1 MTEFASYTQT
11 LLSALTINLKAT
23 EVINK
28 KVEIITSVYDF
39 HNISPRSTLF
49 VGFNPAILGFQNN
62 VSVTAV
68 DQDTLAYIRQHNPKV
83 NYVAADSLNNHY
95 KKFDSVIAF
104 DEFFTFATSDAE
116 QQKLIQL
123 ICSLAN
129 QIVIS
134 TVRDYKN
141 QDFKDKEFSIPSIV
155 KGNST
160 NQIFLEYHDW
170 SQRDRSSWTTS
181 VYAVDYPAG
190 KFHNYGTFVRR
201 TMYFKQLA
209 KFSSDAGS
217 THFQVHKNL
226 MYKSLIKKNYEH
238 VISIIFE

>member
-1 MTEFASYTQT
+1 MTEFANYTKN
-11 LLSALTINLKAT
+11 LLSALLTNPKAN

-49 VGFNPAILGFQNN
+49 IGFNPALLSATHN
-62 VSVTAV
+62 VSVTGI
-68 DQDTLAYIRQHNPKV
+68 DSDTLEYIKSKNPKI
-83 NYVAADSLNNHY
+83 NYIDPNTLNEYY

-104 DEFFTFATSDAE
+104 DEFLTFAASDAE
-116 QQKLIQL
+116 QQKLIQQ

-141 QDFKDKEFSIPSIV
+141 QDFKDKEFSIPAII
-155 KGNST
+155 KGAAKS
-160 NQIFLEYHDW
+160 QIFLEYHDW
-170 SQRDRSSWTTS
+170 NFKDRASWTTM
-181 VYAVDYPAG
+181 VYEMEYPANNNRNHG
-190 KFHNYGTFVRR
+190 PYNRR

-209 KFSSDAGS
+209 KFSADAGS

-226 MYKSLIKKNYEH
+226 MYKSLLKKNYEH
-238 VISIIFE
+238 VISMIFD

>member
-1 MTEFASYTQT
+1 MTDFANYTKT
-11 LLSALTINLKAT
+11 LLSALLTNTKAN

-28 KVEIITSVYDF
+28 KLEIITSVYDF
-39 HNISPRSTLF
+39 HNLAPKSTLF
-49 VGFNPAILGFQNN
+49 IGFNPAILGITND
-62 VSVTAV
+62 VSITGI
-68 DQDTLAYIRQHNPKV
+68 DKDTLEYIKQKNPKI
-83 NYVAADSLNNHY
+83 NYIDPDNLGNYY

-104 DEFFTFATSDAE
+104 DEFLTFATSDAD
-116 QQKLIQL
+116 QQRMIQL

-129 QIVIS
+129 QVVIS

-141 QDFKDKEFSIPSIV
+141 QDFKDKEFSIPSII
-155 KGNST
+155 KGNLV

-170 SQRDRSSWTTS
+170 NHKDRASWTTT
-181 VYAVDYPAG
+181 VYEIDYPTNNMQ
-190 KFHNYGTFVRR
+190 NYGPFNRR

>member
-1 MTEFASYTQT
+1 MTDFANYTKT
-11 LLSALTINLKAT
+11 LLSALLTNLKAN
-23 EVINK
+23 EVVNK
-28 KVEIITSVYDF
+28 KLEIITSVYDF
-39 HNISPRSTLF
+39 HNIAPKSTLF
-49 VGFNPAILGFQNN
+49 IGFNPAILGVTSG
-62 VSVTAV
+62 VSVTGI
-68 DQDTLAYIRQHNPKV
+68 DTDTLDYLKQRNPKIV
-83 NYVAADSLNNHY
+83 YVDPGELDKHY

-104 DEFFTFATSDAE
+104 DEFFTFADSDLE

-141 QDFKDKEFSIPSIV
+141 QDFKDKEFSIPSII
-155 KGNST
+155 KGNSL

-170 SQRDRSSWTTS
+170 NHKDRSSWMTT
-181 VYAVDYPAG
+181 VYEIDYP
-190 KFHNYGTFVRR
+190 KNNLHNYGPFNRR

-209 KFSSDAGS
+209 KFSADAGS

>member
-1 MTEFASYTQT
+1 MTEFATYTKT
-11 LLSALTINLKAT
+11 LLNALLKNSKAN
-23 EVINK
+23 EVVNK
-28 KVEIITSVYDF
+28 KIEIINSVYDF
-39 HNISPRSTLF
+39 HNMAPKSTLF
-49 VGFNPAILGFQNN
+49 IGFNPAILGYTTEVNITGIDKETLDFVKTKNPN
-62 VSVTAV
+62 VKYISS
-68 DQDTLAYIRQHNPKV
+68 DTLS
-83 NYVAADSLNNHY
+83 NYY

-104 DEFFTFATSDAE
+104 DEFLTFANSDAE

-123 ICSLAN
+123 LCSSAN

-141 QDFKDKEFSIPSIV
+141 QDFKDKEFSSPSII
-155 KGNST
+155 KGNSN

-170 SQRDRSSWTTS
+170 NLKDRASWLTS
-181 VYAVDYPAG
+181 VYEIDYPINEFRSHG
-190 KFHNYGTFVRR
+190 PFNRR

-226 MYKSLIKKNYEH
+226 MYKSLLKKNYEH
-238 VISIIFE
+238 VISMIFE

>member
-1 MTEFASYTQT
+1 MTEFANYTQT
-11 LLSALTINLKAT
+11 LLSALTTNLKAT

-39 HNISPRSTLF
+39 HNIAPRSTLF
-49 VGFNPAILGFQNN
+49 IGFNPAILGTGGNI
-62 VSVTAV
+62 SVTGV
-68 DQDTLAYIRQHNPKV
+68 DQDTLDYLQKQNPKISYIDANNLG
-83 NYVAADSLNNHY
+83 NYY

-104 DEFFTFATSDAE
+104 DEFFTFASSDAE

-141 QDFKDKEFSIPSIV
+141 QDFKDKEFSTPSII
-155 KGNST
+155 KGSSN

-170 SQRDRSSWTTS
+170 NPKDRASWATS
-181 VYAVDYPAG
+181 VYAIDYPVG
-190 KFHNYGTFVRR
+190 KFTNHGTFVRR

-209 KFSSDAGS
+209 KFSADAGS

>member
-1 MTEFASYTQT
+1 MTEFANYTKN
-11 LLSALTINLKAT
+11 LLSALLTNPKAN

-39 HNISPRSTLF
+39 HNIAPKSTLF
-49 VGFNPAILGFQNN
+49 IGFNPALLSITNG
-62 VSVTAV
+62 VSVTGI
-68 DQDTLAYIRQHNPKV
+68 DKETLDYIKTKNPKI
-83 NYVAADSLNNHY
+83 NYIAPDKLNEYY

-104 DEFFTFATSDAE
+104 DEFLTFAASDAE
-116 QQKLIQL
+116 QQTLIQQ

-141 QDFKDKEFSIPSIV
+141 QDFKDKEFSTPAII
-155 KGNST
+155 KST
-160 NQIFLEYHDW
+160 NKSQIFLEYHDW
-170 SQRDRSSWTTS
+170 NFRDRASWVTM
-181 VYAVDYPAG
+181 VYEIDYPNNHTQNHG
-190 KFHNYGTFVRR
+190 PYNRR

-209 KFSSDAGS
+209 KFSADVGS

>member
-1 MTEFASYTQT
+1 MTEFANYTKT
-11 LLSALTINLKAT
+11 LLSALLTNPKAN

-28 KVEIITSVYDF
+28 KIEIINSVYDF
-39 HNISPRSTLF
+39 HNMSPKSTLF
-49 VGFNPAILGFQNN
+49 IGFNPAILGFSNN
-62 VSVTAV
+62 ISVTGI
-68 DQDTLAYIRQHNPKV
+68 DSETLDYVKQKNPKI
-83 NYVAADSLNNHY
+83 NYIDPDNLGSYY

-104 DEFFTFATSDAE
+104 DEFLTFATSDVE

-129 QIVIS
+129 QVVIS

-141 QDFKDKEFSIPSIV
+141 QDFKDKEFSTPSIV
-155 KGNST
+155 KGNSS

-170 SQRDRSSWTTS
+170 NLKDRASWATT
-181 VYAVDYPAG
+181 VYEIGYPVTTLQNHG
-190 KFHNYGTFVRR
+190 PFNRR

-226 MYKSLIKKNYEH
+226 MYKSLLKKNYEH
-238 VISIIFE
+238 VISMIFE

>member
-1 MTEFASYTQT
+1 MTDFANYTKT
-11 LLSALTINLKAT
+11 LLSALITNLKAN
-23 EVINK
+23 EVVNK
-28 KVEIITSVYDF
+28 KLEIITSVYDF
-39 HNISPRSTLF
+39 HNIAPKSTLF
-49 VGFNPAILGFQNN
+49 IGFNPAILGVTSK
-62 VSVTAV
+62 VSVTCIDA
-68 DQDTLAYIRQHNPKV
+68 DTLDYLKQRNPKIV
-83 NYVAADSLNNHY
+83 YINPNDLDKHY

-104 DEFFTFATSDAE
+104 DEFFTFAASDAD

-141 QDFKDKEFSIPSIV
+141 QDFKEKEFSTPSII
-155 KGNST
+155 KGSSV

-170 SQRDRSSWTTS
+170 NQKDRASWETS
-181 VYAVDYPAG
+181 VYAIDYPAG
-190 KFHNYGTFVRR
+190 NLKNHGTFVRR

>member
-1 MTEFASYTQT
+1 MTEFANYTQT
-11 LLSALTINLKAT
+11 LLSALIINLKAN

-39 HNISPRSTLF
+39 HNIAPKSTLF
-49 VGFNPAILGFQNN
+49 VGFNPAILGFTNK
-62 VSVTAV
+62 VSVTCV
-68 DQDTLAYIRQHNPKV
+68 DQDTLIYLQKQNPKI
-83 NYVAADSLNNHY
+83 NYIDVDSLGNYY

-104 DEFFTFATSDAE
+104 DEFFTFAESDAE

-141 QDFKDKEFSIPSIV
+141 QDFKDKEFSTPMII
-155 KGNST
+155 KGNSN
-160 NQIFLEYHDW
+160 NQIYLEYHDW
-170 SQRDRSSWTTS
+170 NQKDRASWATS
-181 VYAVDYPAG
+181 VYAIDYPAG
-190 KFHNYGTFVRR
+190 NLKNHGTFVRR

-226 MYKSLIKKNYEH
+226 MYKSVIKKNYEH